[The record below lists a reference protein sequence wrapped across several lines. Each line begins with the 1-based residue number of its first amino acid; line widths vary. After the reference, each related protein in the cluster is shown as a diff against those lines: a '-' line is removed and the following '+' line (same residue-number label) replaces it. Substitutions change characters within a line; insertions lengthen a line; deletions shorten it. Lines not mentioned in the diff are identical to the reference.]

1 MNVTIR
7 IICFVCG
14 YICGLLETGYFYG
27 KVKGIDIRNY
37 GSGNSGTTNALR
49 VIGKKAGLI
58 VFIGD
63 FFKAF
68 IPCFVVRLLTQNQY
82 PDIFLLF
89 VLYVGLGVICGH
101 NFPFYLKFKGGK
113 GVAATAGMIAGLLIP
128 LMIVILLVLFVAVVA
143 VTRYVSLGSILLMI
157 EFITCYVIF
166 ALSGML
172 CFDPKGD
179 SKCEMIESIVLVVIV
194 GVMSILKHKAN
205 IVRLLHGEENK
216 LGDKKKISEI
226 KEED

>member
-1 MNVTIR
+1 
-7 IICFVCG
+7 
-14 YICGLLETGYFYG
+14 
-27 KVKGIDIRNY
+27 
-37 GSGNSGTTNALR
+37 
-49 VIGKKAGLI
+49 
-58 VFIGD
+58 
-63 FFKAF
+63 
-68 IPCFVVRLLTQNQY
+68 
-82 PDIFLLF
+82 
-89 VLYVGLGVICGH
+89 
-101 NFPFYLKFKGGK
+101 
-113 GVAATAGMIAGLLIP
+113 
-128 LMIVILLVLFVAVVA
+128 MIVILLVLFVAVVA

-194 GVMSILKHKAN
+194 GVMSILKHRAN